1 MDPAKRIIVNT
12 AVQYAKAV
20 ITMALTLYS
29 TRLVLDALSV
39 NDYGIHMVI
48 AGVVAM
54 LGFITNALAITT
66 QRYLSYNQAQGDI
79 PHLKKIFVNSLFI
92 HLVFGLLVVA
102 VLLALRGVL
111 FDYVLNIDPL
121 RVPTA
126 KEIYVISAFMLL
138 VTILSSP
145 YKALLIAHEN
155 IVYIAI
161 VEIVDAIVKL
171 GMAISLAYITFDKL
185 LAYQWM
191 IAAIVTLNLLA
202 FSAYALFKFPESAVI
217 IRRRD
222 LDASY
227 IKKITAFA
235 GWTTYGMGCIAG
247 RVQGTA
253 LVLNHFWGTA
263 INAAYGISNQIFS
276 AISFLVGSIL
286 NAMNPQLMQAEG
298 HGDRQKMLAMAIK
311 QSKFT
316 TAILALAV
324 IPLMAEMPAILNLW
338 LKEVPEHTVMFC
350 RMMLFAFLAD
360 QITVGLGSACQAIGQ
375 IRTFNLLTYT
385 PKLLYMPV
393 IWLMFRYGCS
403 VYDAM
408 VLYVILEVVVALVRI
423 PYMHHKAGLDIGAYF
438 RKAILPVILH
448 SAAVAIVCWLC
459 VKGLHFDFR
468 FFVTAACGVAAGLLA
483 AWQFVLNSEERS
495 FTKNALRKLVK
506 R

>member
-1 MDPAKRIIVNT
+1 MNPAKRIIVNT
-12 AVQYAKAV
+12 SVQYAKAI

-39 NDYGIHMVI
+39 SDYGIYMVI

-79 PHLKKIFVNSLFI
+79 AHLKKIFVNSLFI
-92 HLVFGLLVVA
+92 HLVFGLIVVA
-102 VLLALRGVL
+102 ALLALQGIL
-111 FDYVLNIDPL
+111 FDRVLNIDPL
-121 RVPTA
+121 RIPTA
-126 KEIYVISAFMLL
+126 QKIYVISAFMLL
-138 VTILSSP
+138 VTVLSSP

-155 IVYIAI
+155 IVYIAV
-161 VEIVDAIVKL
+161 VETVDAIVKL

-191 IAAIVTLNLLA
+191 IATIVTLNLLA
-202 FSAYALFKFPESAVI
+202 FSAYSLFKFPESAVV
-217 IRRRD
+217 IRFRD
-222 LDASY
+222 LDSSY

-235 GWTTYGMGCIAG
+235 GWTTYGMGCVAG

-263 INAAYGISNQIFS
+263 INAAYGISNQIFA

-298 HGDRQKMLAMAIK
+298 HGDRQKMLEMAVK

-316 TAILALAV
+316 TAILALVV
-324 IPLMAEMPAILNLW
+324 IPLVAEMPAILDLW

-350 RMMLFAFLAD
+350 RMILLAFLAD

-375 IRTFNLLTYT
+375 IRTFTLLTFT

-393 IWLMFRYGCS
+393 IWLMFRYGSS

-408 VLYVILEVVVALVRI
+408 VLYVLLEVAVALVRI
-423 PYMHHKAGLDIGAYF
+423 PYMHYKAGLNVGAYC
-438 RKAILPVILH
+438 RRAIVPVVLQ
-448 SAAVAIVCWLC
+448 SAVIAAVCWLC
-459 VKGLHFDFR
+459 VKGLHFHFR
-468 FFVTAACGVAAGLLA
+468 FFITAACGVAAGLLST
-483 AWQFVLNSEERS
+483 WQFVLNDEERAFS
-495 FTKNALRKLVK
+495 KEALRKLTK